1 MQKVKWWKKIV
12 AAGILAMAVSGLC
25 SFQSKAETP
34 NVNWSATEVT
44 LTGSGDSKTM
54 TLTNNGSGAVEVSCA
69 VDSRITVTPST
80 LTVENGGTGTFTI
93 SPNTSAYETY
103 ENAITFTV
111 KDSGSS
117 DSSTQAIKV
126 IIAPKGLNVSASP
139 VVASKGG
146 TVQCTATADGNSI
159 SGVTWSVAGK
169 RSENMLWIDH

>member
-44 LTGSGDSKTM
+44 LTGSGDSKTI
-54 TLTNNGSGAVEVSCA
+54 TLTNPNSNANPVEVSCIA
-69 VDSRITVTPST
+69 DNRVKVTPTS
-80 LTVENGGTGTFTI
+80 LTVAVGGTGTFTI
-93 SPNTSAYETY
+93 SPNTSAYGTY
-103 ENAITFTV
+103 ENAV
-111 KDSGSS
+111 KLSAKVTGADDST
-117 DSSTQAIKV
+117 SSTQYIKV

-159 SGVTWSVAGK
+159 SGVA
-169 RSENMLWIDH
+169 

>member
-25 SFQSKAETP
+25 SFQSKAALAGVTGCPET
-34 NVNWSATEVT
+34 VT
-44 LTGSGDSKTM
+44 LTGSGDSKTI

-103 ENAITFTV
+103 
-111 KDSGSS
+111 
-117 DSSTQAIKV
+117 
-126 IIAPKGLNVSASP
+126 
-139 VVASKGG
+139 
-146 TVQCTATADGNSI
+146 
-159 SGVTWSVAGK
+159 
-169 RSENMLWIDH
+169 